1 MPKSNHSVEA
11 RTSYARTAPP
21 LRGAAAAHAGR
32 WASTMRIVFLFFVL
46 LVLGARVYAGEME
59 YRPGGLKFNGAWEAF
74 YVKADHEPEID
85 DPLIAKGRSMVPAI
99 CEAIRHKD
107 MKRRRYAIGALGYIG
122 DKGALP
128 ALESILAD
136 ESEIDYFRGD
146 ALHSI
151 YLIDRKLGLARA
163 SPYQSQTNTLGHY
176 AKAVVRQKPWLLLPS
191 KE

>member
-1 MPKSNHSVEA
+1 MLGTHA
-11 RTSYARTAPP
+11 C
-21 LRGAAAAHAGR
+21 AAE
-32 WASTMRIVFLFFVL
+32 I
-46 LVLGARVYAGEME
+46 E
-59 YRPGGLKFNGAWEAF
+59 YRSGGHKYNGAWETF

-85 DPLIAKGRSMVPAI
+85 DPLIAKGGPMVPAI

-107 MKRRRYAIGALGYIG
+107 MKRRRYAIGALGYIR
-122 DKGALP
+122 DRAALP
-128 ALESILAD
+128 TLESILAD

-163 SPYQSQTNTLGHY
+163 SLYRAQTNTLGQY
-176 AKAVVRQKPWLLLPS
+176 ANAVVRREPWLLLPS